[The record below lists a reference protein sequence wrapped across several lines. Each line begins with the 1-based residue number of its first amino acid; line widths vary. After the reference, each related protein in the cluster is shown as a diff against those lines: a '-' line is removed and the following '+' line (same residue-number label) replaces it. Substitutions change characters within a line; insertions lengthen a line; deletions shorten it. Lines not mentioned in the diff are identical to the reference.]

1 MKGLAMRRTVASV
14 SSMSLAVLGV
24 CGCSTVTGPSAPEVP
39 GVLKAP
45 ADQEV
50 FLEALASGSQIYEC
64 VPKSGQAGGYEWT
77 FRAPEAQLSSR
88 LLGSDLGKHYA
99 GPMWEATDGSRVLGE
114 VKERAPG
121 PDATAI
127 PWLLLNAK
135 STFGKGV
142 LTQTRSIQRVATKG
156 GIAPTEACSATNAN
170 QFARVPYT
178 ATYYFY
184 RSR

>member
-1 MKGLAMRRTVASV
+1 MRRSV
-14 SSMSLAVLGV
+14 VNACSIAIAALGV
-24 CGCSTVTGPSAPEVP
+24 AGCSSVTGPKPPEVP

-50 FLEALASGSQIYEC
+50 FLEALASGSQVYEC
-64 VPKSGQAGGYEWT
+64 VPKSGSAGTYEWT
-77 FRAPEAQLSSR
+77 FRAPEAQLTSST
-88 LLGSDLGKHYA
+88 LGRDLGKHYA
-99 GPMWEATDGSRVLGE
+99 GPTWEAPDGSRVLGE
-114 VKERAPG
+114 VRERAPASE
-121 PDATAI
+121 PNAI
-127 PWLLLNAK
+127 PWLLLSTK

-156 GIAPTEACSATNAN
+156 GVTPTDPCSAANAN
-170 QFARVPYT
+170 QFVRVPYT

>member
-1 MKGLAMRRTVASV
+1 M
-14 SSMSLAVLGV
+14 SSISIAVLGV
-24 CGCSTVTGPSAPEVP
+24 GGCSVMGPSPPEVP
-39 GVLKAP
+39 GVIKAP

-50 FLEALASGSQIYEC
+50 FLEALASGSQVYEC
-64 VPKSGQAGGYEWT
+64 VPKPGSASGYEWT
-77 FRAPEAQLSSR
+77 FRAPEAKLTSS

-99 GPMWEATDGSRVLGE
+99 GPTWEAPDGSRVLGE

-121 PDATAI
+121 PDPSAI

-142 LTQTRSIQRVATKG
+142 FTPTRSIQRVATKG
-156 GIAPTEACSATNAN
+156 GLTPSAPCAAANAN

>member
-1 MKGLAMRRTVASV
+1 MRRTLACV
-14 SSMSLAVLGV
+14 SSVSLAVLGV
-24 CGCSTVTGPSAPEVP
+24 CGCSVMGPSPPEVP

-50 FLEALASGSQIYEC
+50 FLEALATGSQVYEC

-77 FRAPEAQLSSR
+77 FRAPEAQLSSS
-88 LLGSDLGKHYA
+88 LLGSNLGKHYA
-99 GPMWEATDGSRVLGE
+99 GPTWEAPDGSRVLGE

-121 PDATAI
+121 PDASAI
-127 PWLLLNAK
+127 PWLLLNAR
-135 STFGKGV
+135 STFGRGV
-142 LTQTRSIQRVATKG
+142 FTQTRSIQRVATKG
-156 GIAPTEACSATNAN
+156 GITPTEPCSAANAN
-170 QFARVPYT
+170 QFVRVPYT

>member
-1 MKGLAMRRTVASV
+1 MPRTLACV
-14 SSMSLAVLGV
+14 STIVLAALGV
-24 CGCSTVTGPSAPEVP
+24 GGCSTIGVSPPDVP
-39 GVLKAP
+39 GVIKAP
-45 ADQEV
+45 ADQEP
-50 FLEALASGSQIYEC
+50 FLEALATGAQVYEC
-64 VPKSGQAGGYEWT
+64 VPKQSGGYEWA
-77 FRAPEAQLSSR
+77 FRAPEAKLTSR

-99 GPMWEATDGSRVLGE
+99 GPTWEAPDGSRVLGE
-114 VKERAPG
+114 AKERAPA
-121 PDATAI
+121 PDPNAI

-142 LTQTRSIQRVATKG
+142 FTQTKSVQRVATKG
-156 GIAPTEACSATNAN
+156 GTTPTEPCSASNAN

>member
-1 MKGLAMRRTVASV
+1 MRRTLACVSV
-14 SSMSLAVLGV
+14 ICAGLLG
-24 CGCSTVTGPSAPEVP
+24 GCSTVVGPKPPEVP

-50 FLEALASGSQIYEC
+50 FLEALASGSQVYEC
-64 VPKSGQAGGYEWT
+64 AAKQGGAYEWT
-77 FRAPEAQLSSR
+77 FRAPEAQLTSR

-99 GPMWEATDGSRVLGE
+99 GPTWEAPDGSRVLGE
-114 VKERAPG
+114 VRERAPG
-121 PDATAI
+121 SDPGAI
-127 PWLLLNAK
+127 PWLLLSAK
-135 STFGKGV
+135 ATFGKGV
-142 LTQTRSIQRVATKG
+142 FTQTKSIQRVATRG
-156 GIAPTEACSATNAN
+156 GTTPTDPCSAANAN

>member
-1 MKGLAMRRTVASV
+1 MRRSVVDVCSVAI
-14 SSMSLAVLGV
+14 AVLGIV
-24 CGCSTVTGPSAPEVP
+24 GCSSVTGPKPPEVP

-64 VPKSGQAGGYEWT
+64 VAKAGSAGAYEWA
-77 FRAPEAQLSSR
+77 FRAPEAQLTSSM
-88 LLGSDLGKHYA
+88 LGRDLGKHYG
-99 GPMWEATDGSRVLGE
+99 GPTWEAPDGSRVLGE
-114 VKERAPG
+114 VRERAPASEPG
-121 PDATAI
+121 AI
-127 PWLLLNAK
+127 PWLLLGAK
-135 STFGKGV
+135 ATFGKGV
-142 LTQTRSIQRVATKG
+142 FTQTRSIQRVATKG
-156 GIAPTEACSATNAN
+156 GATPADPCSAANAN

>member
-1 MKGLAMRRTVASV
+1 MRRTLACV
-14 SSMSLAVLGV
+14 SSLSLAALGV
-24 CGCSTVTGPSAPEVP
+24 CGCSVMGPSPPAVP

-50 FLEALASGSQIYEC
+50 FLEALASGSQVYEC
-64 VPKSGQAGGYEWT
+64 VTKSSQSGGYEWT

-88 LLGSDLGKHYA
+88 LLGNNLGKHYA
-99 GPMWEATDGSRVLGE
+99 GPTWEAPDGSRVLGE

-121 PDATAI
+121 SDATAI
-127 PWLLLNAK
+127 PWLLLNARA
-135 STFGKGV
+135 TFGKGV
-142 LTQTRSIQRVATKG
+142 FTQTRSIQRVATKG
-156 GIAPTEACSATNAN
+156 GITPIEPCSAANVN
-170 QFARVPYT
+170 QFVRVPYT

>member
-1 MKGLAMRRTVASV
+1 MRRTVARV
-14 SSMSLAVLGV
+14 CVMSCAVLGAV
-24 CGCSTVTGPSAPEVP
+24 ACSTVTGPKPPDVP
-39 GVLKAP
+39 GVIRAP

-50 FLEALASGSQIYEC
+50 FLEALASGSQVYEC
-64 VPKSGQAGGYEWT
+64 TPKSGGAYEWA
-77 FRAPEAQLSSR
+77 FRAPEARLTSAG
-88 LLGSDLGKHYA
+88 LLGSELGKHYA

-114 VKERAPG
+114 VRERAPASEPG
-121 PDATAI
+121 AI
-127 PWLLLNAK
+127 PWLLLSAK
-135 STFGKGV
+135 ATFGKGV

-156 GIAPTEACSATNAN
+156 GLAPTEPCTAANAN

>member
-1 MKGLAMRRTVASV
+1 V
-14 SSMSLAVLGV
+14 SSISLAVLGV
-24 CGCSTVTGPSAPEVP
+24 CGCSVMGPSPPDVP
-39 GVLKAP
+39 GGLKVP
-45 ADQEV
+45 ADQEL
-50 FLEALASGSQIYEC
+50 FLEALASGAQVYEC
-64 VPKSGQAGGYEWT
+64 VPKSGQAGVYEWT
-77 FRAPEAQLSSR
+77 FRAPEAKLTSS

-99 GPMWEATDGSRVLGE
+99 GPTWEAPDGSRVLGE

-127 PWLLLNAK
+127 PWLVLNAK

-142 LTQTRSIQRVATKG
+142 FTQTRSIQRVATKG
-156 GIAPTEACSATNAN
+156 GITPTESCSVANAN
-170 QFARVPYT
+170 QFVRVPYT

>member
-1 MKGLAMRRTVASV
+1 MRRTVASV
-14 SSMSLAVLGV
+14 CAMSLAVFGALG
-24 CGCSTVTGPSAPEVP
+24 CGTVMGPKPPEVP

-50 FLEALASGSQIYEC
+50 FLEALANGSQVYEC
-64 VPKSGQAGGYEWT
+64 VPKSGQAGVYEWT
-77 FRAPEAQLSSR
+77 FRAPEARLTSS

-99 GPMWEATDGSRVLGE
+99 GPTWEAPDGSRVLGE
-114 VKERAPG
+114 VKERAPASE
-121 PDATAI
+121 PNAI
-127 PWLLLNAK
+127 PWLLLNAR

-156 GIAPTEACSATNAN
+156 GTAPLDACSAANAN
-170 QFARVPYT
+170 QFVRVPYT